1 MKAHITNPAIE
12 ALREVTLIK
21 LEVKKAEL
29 EGTIKTLEEQGMDT
43 SFFKGYLE
51 GILKALKGVNYIE
64 MYSPSDIEVYMY

>member
-12 ALREVTLIK
+12 ALREVLIR

-29 EGTIKTLEEQGMDT
+29 ETTIKTLEEQGMDI

-51 GILKALKGVNYIE
+51 GILKALKDVNYVE
-64 MYSPSDIEVYMY
+64 MYSPSDIEVYM

>member
-12 ALREVTLIK
+12 ALREVLTRLEAKK
-21 LEVKKAEL
+21 LEL
-29 EGTIKTLEEQGMDT
+29 ETTIKTLEEQGMDT

-51 GILKALKGVNYIE
+51 GILKALKDVNYVE

>member
-12 ALREVTLIK
+12 ALREVLIR

-51 GILKALKGVNYIE
+51 GILKALKDVNYVE
-64 MYSPSDIEVYMY
+64 MYSPRDIEVYMY

>member
-12 ALREVTLIK
+12 ALREVLIR

-29 EGTIKTLEEQGMDT
+29 ETTIKTLEEQGMDT

-51 GILKALKGVNYIE
+51 GILKALKDVNYVE
-64 MYSPSDIEVYMY
+64 MYSPNIEVYM

>member
-12 ALREVTLIK
+12 ALREVLIR

-29 EGTIKTLEEQGMDT
+29 ETTIKTLEEQGMDT

-51 GILKALKGVNYIE
+51 GILKALKDVNYVE
-64 MYSPSDIEVYMY
+64 MHSPSDIEVYM

>member
-12 ALREVTLIK
+12 ALREVLIK

-29 EGTIKTLEEQGMDT
+29 ETTIKTLEEQGMDT

-51 GILKALKGVNYIE
+51 GVLKALKDVNYVE
-64 MYSPSDIEVYMY
+64 MHSPRDIEVQM

>member
-12 ALREVTLIK
+12 ALREVLIR

-29 EGTIKTLEEQGMDT
+29 ETTIKTREEQGMDT

-51 GILKALKGVNYIE
+51 GILKALKDVNYVE
-64 MYSPSDIEVYMY
+64 MYSPSDIEVYM

>member
-1 MKAHITNPAIE
+1 MEAHITNPAIE
-12 ALREVTLIK
+12 ALREVLIR

-29 EGTIKTLEEQGMDT
+29 ETTIKTLEEQGMDT

-51 GILKALKGVNYIE
+51 GILKALKDVNYVE

>member
-12 ALREVTLIK
+12 ALREVLK
-21 LEVKKAEL
+21 RLETKKSEL

-51 GILKALKGVNYIE
+51 GVLKALRDVNYVE

>member
-12 ALREVTLIK
+12 ALREVLIR

-29 EGTIKTLEEQGMDT
+29 ETTIKTLEEQGMDT

-51 GILKALKGVNYIE
+51 GILKALKDVNSVE
-64 MYSPSDIEVYMY
+64 MNSPSDIEVYM

>member
-12 ALREVTLIK
+12 ALREVLK
-21 LEVKKAEL
+21 RLETKKSEL

-51 GILKALKGVNYIE
+51 GVLKALRDVNYVE
-64 MYSPSDIEVYMY
+64 MYSPSDIEVYM

>member
-12 ALREVTLIK
+12 ALREVLIR

-29 EGTIKTLEEQGMDT
+29 ETTIKTLEEQGMDT

-51 GILKALKGVNYIE
+51 GILKALKDVNYVE
-64 MYSPSDIEVYMY
+64 MYSPSDIEVYM

>member
-12 ALREVTLIK
+12 ALREVLIR

-29 EGTIKTLEEQGMDT
+29 ETTIKTLEEQGMDT

-51 GILKALKGVNYIE
+51 GILKALKDVNYVE